1 MSAHRQNP
9 ADLLREYK
17 VEELERIAE
26 QYHTKM
32 ENGFTIPV
40 DIDFIIESMPGIDLD
55 IYPRLKAN
63 HGILGMAGVN
73 EDGTISIYID
83 DELMDQDSQQRRARM
98 TLAEEFAHIL
108 IHGEAIRQVKAPKDF
123 LLIHSHSN
131 WPIFDRNAKRL
142 AAALL
147 MPARTVIKDS
157 AEWYSIV
164 ISALWKK
171 GRYSNPS
178 AVAAVQK
185 MVVSK
190 LADKY
195 DVSFQSMQI
204 RLGEWPIKV
213 LEKIEEA
220 MRQGMDFLS

>member
-26 QYHTKM
+26 QYHKKM

-40 DIDFIIESMPGIDLD
+40 DIDRIIESTPGIDLD
-55 IYPRLKAN
+55 VYPRLKAN
-63 HGILGMAGVN
+63 HNILGMAGIN
-73 EDGTISIYID
+73 PDGTFSIFID

-108 IHGEAIRQVKAPKDF
+108 IHSEAIRQVKYPKDF
-123 LLIHSHSN
+123 LLIHSHPK

-147 MPARTVIKDS
+147 MPARSVTEDG
-157 AEWYSIV
+157 AEWYSKV
-164 ISALWKK
+164 VSVLPAHM
-171 GRYSNPS
+171 RYSNP
-178 AVAAVQK
+178 AAVQK
-185 MVVSK
+185 MVISK

-213 LEKIEEA
+213 LEKIQEA
-220 MRQGMDFLS
+220 MQTNMDFLS

>member
-9 ADLLREYK
+9 ADLLREYT
-17 VEELERIAE
+17 VAELERIAE
-26 QYHTKM
+26 QYHAKTAD
-32 ENGFTIPV
+32 GFTVPV
-40 DIDFIIESMPGIDLD
+40 DIDFIIESTPGINLD

-73 EDGTISIYID
+73 EDGTLTIYID

-108 IHGEAIRQVKAPKDF
+108 IHGEAIRHVKSTKDF
-123 LLIHSHSN
+123 GLIHNHPK

-147 MPARTVIKDS
+147 MPARTVIEDS
-157 AEWYSIV
+157 SEWYSKV
-164 ISALWKK
+164 IAALPANM
-171 GRYSNPS
+171 RYSNIP
-178 AVAAVQK
+178 AVQK
-185 MVVSK
+185 TVISK

-195 DVSFQSMQI
+195 DVSFMSMQI

-220 MRQGMDFLS
+220 MREGMDFLS